1 MGNSELSCLRQQ
13 RVNNGEFEFKKVD
26 TVLDDEYR
34 TKITSDELLKV
45 LISEKSRP
53 PQQARTYDKGSVR
66 VSVF

>member
-1 MGNSELSCLRQQ
+1 MGNTELSCLRQQ
-13 RVNNGEFEFKKVD
+13 RVNVGEFDFKKAD
-26 TVLDDEYR
+26 TVIDDEYR
-34 TKITSDELLKV
+34 KKITSDDLLKV